1 MLINHDSI
9 STLIGDKEFIL
20 DFEVEDVNVEEQVL
34 PVSSLTEKNVIK
46 VFFEEISNEHD
57 VSIKVVQFIIDLSF
71 ISNDMAKEKLALIP

>member
-34 PVSSLTEKNVIK
+34 PVSSLIEKNVIK

>member
-71 ISNDMAKEKLALIP
+71 ISNDMAKVKLALIP